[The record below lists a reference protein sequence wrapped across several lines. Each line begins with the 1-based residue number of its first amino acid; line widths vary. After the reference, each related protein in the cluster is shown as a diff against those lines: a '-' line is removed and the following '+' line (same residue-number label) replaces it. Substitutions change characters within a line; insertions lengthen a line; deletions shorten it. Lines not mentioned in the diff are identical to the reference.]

1 MRKQIFLL
9 VNDRLY
15 LGESKMQPKISV
27 IVPVYNVEKYLPH
40 CLDSII
46 NQSYTNLEIIVIDD
60 GSSDNCPEICDKYAE
75 KDRRIIVIHKRNG
88 GLSDARNTGIESAT
102 GEYLAFVDG
111 DDYIAVNMY
120 EILEKRIIGDSA
132 DIAVCNFM
140 YVNDQGELLQE
151 KNHNLP
157 ILNECLESR
166 NAIKKLSGPKS
177 WYYVT
182 ACNKLYH
189 RELFDELRFPKGK
202 IHEDEFVIH
211 HIIQKCGRIS
221 CVQDT
226 LYYYVQRDKSITSER
241 FSLRR
246 MDIAD
251 ALIDRYYFAKRHKYK
266 ELRDSSVATLSTYLW
281 KWQKHIKKNDIYAER
296 YNEIQNKAIF
306 LIWERSA
313 WNCLTRR
320 QVICSRLELL
330 FAILKKRIFKVG

>member
-1 MRKQIFLL
+1 
-9 VNDRLY
+9 
-15 LGESKMQPKISV
+15 MQPKISV
-27 IVPVYNVEKYLPH
+27 IVPVYNVEKYLPR

-46 NQSYTNLEIIVIDD
+46 NQSYTNLEIILIDD

-132 DIAVCNFM
+132 DIAVCNFL

>member
-1 MRKQIFLL
+1 
-9 VNDRLY
+9 
-15 LGESKMQPKISV
+15 MQPKISV

-46 NQSYTNLEIIVIDD
+46 NQSYTNLEIILIDD

-120 EILEKRIIGDSA
+120 EILEKRIIGDRA
-132 DIAVCNFM
+132 DIAVCNFL
-140 YVNDQGELLQE
+140 YVNEQGELLQE
-151 KNHNLP
+151 KNYNLP
-157 ILNECLESR
+157 ILNKCLESR

-182 ACNKLYH
+182 AWNKLYH
-189 RELFDELRFPKGK
+189 REIFDGLRFPKGK
-202 IHEDEFVIH
+202 YHEDEFVIH

-221 CVQDT
+221 CVQDP
-226 LYYYVQRDKSITSER
+226 LYYYVQRDKSITSEQ

-266 ELRDSSVATLSTYLW
+266 ELKDNSAATLSTYLW
-281 KWQKHIKKNDIYAER
+281 KWKKYIKNNDIYVER
-296 YNEIQNKAIF
+296 YNEIQDKAIF

-320 QVICSRLELL
+320 KVICSRVELL
-330 FAILKKRIFKVG
+330 FAILKKRILKTG

>member
-1 MRKQIFLL
+1 
-9 VNDRLY
+9 
-15 LGESKMQPKISV
+15 MQPKISV